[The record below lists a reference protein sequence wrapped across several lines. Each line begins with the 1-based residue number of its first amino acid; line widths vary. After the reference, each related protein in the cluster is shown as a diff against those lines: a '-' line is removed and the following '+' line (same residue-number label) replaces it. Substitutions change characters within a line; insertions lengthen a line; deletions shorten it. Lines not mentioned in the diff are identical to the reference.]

1 LFSNNGFTRLAASNS
16 FTVGGGGAASI
27 SASPSS
33 VAAGGSV
40 TASWNAIPAAAATD
54 WIGLY
59 AVGAADSA
67 YLSWMYVSCST
78 SPGAAR
84 PSGSCSFTI
93 PGSLAAGNYELRLF
107 SNNGFTRIA
116 TSSAFTVT
124 GAIGPSLSESP
135 GSVAAG
141 SSVTASWSI
150 ASPTSTDWIGLY
162 TPGSSN
168 TAFRSWIYVSC
179 SQSPGSA
186 RASGSCSL
194 AIPSGTPSGTYELRL
209 FSNNGYTRLA
219 TSNTFTVTP

>member
-1 LFSNNGFTRLAASNS
+1 
-16 FTVGGGGAASI
+16 
-27 SASPSS
+27 
-33 VAAGGSV
+33 
-40 TASWNAIPAAAATD
+40 
-54 WIGLY
+54 
-59 AVGAADSA
+59 
-67 YLSWMYVSCST
+67 
-78 SPGAAR
+78 
-84 PSGSCSFTI
+84 
-93 PGSLAAGNYELRLF
+93 LRLF